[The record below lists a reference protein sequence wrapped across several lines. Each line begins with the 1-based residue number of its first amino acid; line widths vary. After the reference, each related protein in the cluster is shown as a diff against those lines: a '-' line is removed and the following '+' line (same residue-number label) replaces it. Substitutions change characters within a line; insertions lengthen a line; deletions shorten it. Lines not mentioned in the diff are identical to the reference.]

1 MHVFAFNPKGAF
13 TAQCSKW
20 SVFFFELTL
29 HRVILRTPEALLCF
43 AKWGKNQIS
52 LKKKELLSIDWDIK
66 GVSVLPGYVL
76 VFSELFIYARIC
88 AKMMG
93 DIVFSQPRSL

>member
-1 MHVFAFNPKGAF
+1 MGQKPDLF
-13 TAQCSKW
+13 
-20 SVFFFELTL
+20 
-29 HRVILRTPEALLCF
+29 
-43 AKWGKNQIS
+43 
-52 LKKKELLSIDWDIK
+52 KKKELLSIDWDIE

>member
-1 MHVFAFNPKGAF
+1 MFFAFNPKGAF

-20 SVFFFELTL
+20 SVFFFWADNSQSHSADTWSF
-29 HRVILRTPEALLCF
+29 IMFC
-43 AKWGKNQIS
+43 KWGKKPD
-52 LKKKELLSIDWDIK
+52 LFKKKELLSIDWDIE